1 MMQRMLLGVI
11 VCFSTGV
18 AHAQDVEDYPSA
30 KVSYADFKGLID
42 EVESH
47 RAERLIGLDV
57 LEIAQDPNTIILD
70 TRSAHRYDRIHVA
83 GATHLI
89 FDFNQVSLAEAIPSL
104 DTRVLIYCNN
114 NFDGNPVD
122 FTPKVVT
129 PASLLSND
137 GMRPEMEIVEEN
149 AQS

>member
-57 LEIAQDPNTIILD
+57 FLEMAQDPNTIILD

-83 GATHLI
+83 GATHL
-89 FDFNQVSLAEAIPSL
+89 
-104 DTRVLIYCNN
+104 
-114 NFDGNPVD
+114 NFLTSINEFGRGHSQFGHPC
-122 FTPKVVT
+122 
-129 PASLLSND
+129 AHLL
-137 GMRPEMEIVEEN
+137 
-149 AQS
+149 